1 MLDAMPHVIN
11 TPELRIPCSEARKFA
26 IVKEIHERMTARGA
40 AITDIDG
47 VRVKTDDGWWL
58 VRASNTGALI
68 VARAEA
74 TTEAGFTRVKAELAA
89 ELEASGLEL
98 PDGPLPSAH

>member
-1 MLDAMPHVIN
+1 M
-11 TPELRIPCSEARKFA
+11 
-26 IVKEIHERMTARGA
+26 KERGA
-40 AITDIDG
+40 EISDVDG

-74 TTEAGFTRVKAELAA
+74 TTEDGFRRVKEELGAELAA
-89 ELEASGLEL
+89 SGLTL
-98 PDGPLPSAH
+98 PQM

>member
-1 MLDAMPHVIN
+1 M
-11 TPELRIPCSEARKFA
+11 K
-26 IVKEIHERMTARGA
+26 ARGA

-47 VRVKTDDGWWL
+47 VRVKTDDDGWWL

-74 TTEAGFTRVKAELAA
+74 TTEAGFARVKAELAA
-89 ELEASGLEL
+89 ELEASGLKL
-98 PDGPLPSAH
+98 PDL